1 MFTVGIL
8 ENTRILKC
16 SCDLCMYLF
25 LKQVNTPYLQPVV
38 AFLLVCLFIY
48 KFSHKRK
55 VRCEVPK
62 SPGFPAIACD
72 FLLTPNRFPPFG

>member
-38 AFLLVCLFIY
+38 AFFCLFVCLFTN
-48 KFSHKRK
+48 
-55 VRCEVPK
+55 
-62 SPGFPAIACD
+62 FPTREKLD
-72 FLLTPNRFPPFG
+72 VRFPKVQVSLLLPVTSC